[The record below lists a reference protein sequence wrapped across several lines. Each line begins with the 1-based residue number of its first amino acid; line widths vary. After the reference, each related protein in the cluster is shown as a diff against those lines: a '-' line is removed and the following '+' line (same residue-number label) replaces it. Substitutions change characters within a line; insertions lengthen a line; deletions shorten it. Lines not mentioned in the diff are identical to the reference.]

1 MAHGNS
7 LTEATVASTEEKK
20 VLKTSIREFIIMS
33 QAEVIKACKVKTN
46 IVKRLH
52 KELAHYQKEE
62 KQEQARVDKM
72 KADGVDK
79 FDLKQAV
86 SSGHSSRVY
95 VSRAAR

>member
-20 VLKTSIREFIIMS
+20 VLKSIREFIIMS
-33 QAEVIKACKVKTN
+33 QAEVIKACRVKTN